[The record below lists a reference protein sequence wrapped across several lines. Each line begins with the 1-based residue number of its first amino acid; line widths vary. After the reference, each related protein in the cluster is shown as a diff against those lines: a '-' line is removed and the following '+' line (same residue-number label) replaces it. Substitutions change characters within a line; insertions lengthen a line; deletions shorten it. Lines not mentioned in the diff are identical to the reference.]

1 MSRDFHFYKLSSNT
15 ASWTADNLKISH
27 CTQFISGFEGRVFTN
42 FENASRIARARVG
55 EMSWWATDQHHS
67 KISKCSVRSHRSRGS
82 WGERPD
88 RSREAGPGKGWER
101 SAGGQ
106 RTGLTTAAHLRLL
119 LRKTQ
124 FPKSRFLKMP

>member
-55 EMSWWATDQHHS
+55 EISWWATDQHHS

-82 WGERPD
+82 WGGSPD
-88 RSREAGPGKGWER
+88 RSRARQSWGEISWWATDRPHNSSTSE
-101 SAGGQ
+101 
-106 RTGLTTAAHLRLL
+106 TAAAAA
-119 LRKTQ
+119 
-124 FPKSRFLKMP
+124 